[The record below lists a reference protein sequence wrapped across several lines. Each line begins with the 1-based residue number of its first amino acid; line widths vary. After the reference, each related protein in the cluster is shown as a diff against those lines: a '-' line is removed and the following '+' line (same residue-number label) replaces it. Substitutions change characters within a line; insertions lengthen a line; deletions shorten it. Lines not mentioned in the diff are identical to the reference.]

1 MSAISAEDLAQL
13 RQSVDRWVE
22 RDYDLPRR
30 KAALASPAGY
40 DAAAWQDYATLGW
53 LGLPI
58 AEAHGGAGL
67 DDAALLAVMTA
78 VGRGLLM
85 EPILST
91 CVLGA
96 GLIAACATP
105 QQQSAL
111 LPDVAGGH
119 VKFAL
124 AHSEPRLGYARGP
137 ITTQAR
143 QDGGWWRLT
152 GEKCFVLDAPSAD
165 HLLVTARDPH
175 GDLGLFLVARDA
187 AVTEWRPW
195 RTVDGRY
202 AADLVLGG
210 TPAERLGSGD
220 ASAALDHT
228 LDRAILAVSAEAVGA
243 IEALLSDTVTYHKTR
258 KQFGQPL
265 SKFQALQHR
274 LVDMYVALEECK
286 AMVDITLTQMDGE
299 ETERQAACSA
309 LKVQICRSAR
319 LVGTEAVQLHGGIGM
334 TDDMKVGHA
343 FKRLMMIEALFG
355 NADFHLAR
363 YAAVSGALDQ
373 PSA

>member
-1 MSAISAEDLAQL
+1 MSAISKEDLEQL

-22 RDYDLPRR
+22 RDYDLSRR
-30 KAALASPAGY
+30 KAALASPTGH
-40 DAAAWQDYATLGW
+40 DAAAWREYAELGW
-53 LGLPI
+53 LGLAV

-96 GLIAACATP
+96 GLIAACATQ
-105 QQQSAL
+105 QQQSSL
-111 LPDVAGGH
+111 LPDVVGGH

-124 AHSEPRLGYARGP
+124 AHAEPSLGFARGP
-137 ITTQAR
+137 ITAQGR

-165 HLLVTARDPH
+165 HLLVTARDAG
-175 GDLGLFLVARDA
+175 GDVGLFLVARDA
-187 AVTEWRPW
+187 AVTEWRMW
-195 RTVDGRY
+195 RTVDGRH
-202 AADLVLGG
+202 AADITLAG
-210 TPAERLGSGD
+210 TPAERLGND
-220 ASAALDHT
+220 DVSAALDLT
-228 LDRAILAVSAEAVGA
+228 LDRATLAVSAEAVGA
-243 IEALLSDTVTYHKTR
+243 MEFLVTETVAYHKTR
-258 KQFGQPL
+258 KQFGQSL

-274 LVDMYVALEECK
+274 LVDMYIALEECK
-286 AMVDITLTQMDGE
+286 AMVEATLSVMDGDVA
-299 ETERQAACSA
+299 ERQAACSA
-309 LKVQICRSAR
+309 LKVQICRAGR

-334 TDDMKVGHA
+334 TDDLKVGHA

-355 NADFHLAR
+355 NADFHLSR
-363 YAAVSGALDQ
+363 YASVAV
-373 PSA
+373 

>member
-1 MSAISAEDLAQL
+1 MSMSAISTEDLSQL

-40 DAAAWQDYATLGW
+40 DPAAWQEYAALGW

-96 GLIAACATP
+96 GLVAACATQ
-105 QQQSAL
+105 QQQSTL
-111 LPDVAGGH
+111 LPEIVAGQT
-119 VKFAL
+119 KLAL
-124 AHSEPRLGYARGP
+124 AHSEPQLGFSRGP
-137 ITTQAR
+137 VTTHAR

-152 GEKCFVLDAPSAD
+152 GEKCFVLDGPTAD
-165 HLLVTARDPH
+165 HLLVTALDPA
-175 GDLGLFLVARDA
+175 GEMGLFLVARDA

-195 RTVDGRY
+195 RTVDGRH
-202 AADLVLGG
+202 AADIALAG
-210 TPAERLGSGD
+210 TPAERLGAGD
-220 ASAALDHT
+220 VSAALDHT

-243 IEALLSDTVTYHKTR
+243 MEYLVNETVTYHKTR
-258 KQFGQPL
+258 KQFGQAL
-265 SKFQALQHR
+265 SRFQALQHR

-286 AMVDITLTQMDGE
+286 AMLDSTLAQMDAKPA
-299 ETERQAACSA
+299 ERQAACSA
-309 LKVQICRSAR
+309 LKVQICNAGR
-319 LVGTEAVQLHGGIGM
+319 LVGTESIQLHGGIGM
-334 TDDMKVGHA
+334 TDDLKVGHA
-343 FKRLMMIEALFG
+343 FKRLMQIEALFG

-363 YAAVSGALDQ
+363 YAAASDSL
-373 PSA
+373 